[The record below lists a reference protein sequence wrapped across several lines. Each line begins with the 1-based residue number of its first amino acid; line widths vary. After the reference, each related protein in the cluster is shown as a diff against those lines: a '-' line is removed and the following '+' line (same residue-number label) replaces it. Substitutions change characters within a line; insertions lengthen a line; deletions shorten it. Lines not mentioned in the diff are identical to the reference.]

1 MADKYII
8 TLDNVDDPLTIAVRI
23 SDIIVAEQEGQRR
36 GGWGGPVADLTLSYL
51 VLQMHKAARR
61 EYRDRV
67 PEKFEDFRDAL
78 ADFERIEG
86 GAPAVPFPQEVTPEA
101 NRPRYAHW
109 AASSFAF

>member
-8 TLDNVDDPLTIAVRI
+8 TLDNVDDPLTITVRI

-36 GGWGGPVADLTLSYL
+36 GWGPVADLTLSYL

-86 GAPAVPFPQEVTPEA
+86 APAIPFPQEATPEG
-101 NRPRYAHW
+101 
-109 AASSFAF
+109 